1 MSTPATYKYTYDY
14 KKRNSTRK
22 KLLTNSQ
29 DTNIN
34 VTFTQAAFFINK
46 ENYCDWSVMFKN
58 RSASCRRT
66 IEER

>member
-34 VTFTQAAFFINK
+34 VTFTKAAFFINK
-46 ENYCDWSVMFKN
+46 KNYCD
-58 RSASCRRT
+58 
-66 IEER
+66 